1 MWTELYNT
9 PAFVRERN
17 VEESWEKMDND
28 FNKYILVNQFEA
40 ELTNSEEQLKYAGE
54 QEMECY

>member
-1 MWTELYNT
+1 
-9 PAFVRERN
+9 
-17 VEESWEKMDND
+17 MDND